1 MQRLKN
7 KRIKKMNSIIKK
19 SIKKAQSYL
28 EYKSMILD
36 LIKEGKSTGTNQND
50 DLLNFTRLNDK
61 RMKRLDKKTRLS
73 EFSKEKIKKIEKDFT
88 WLVLTESWCGD
99 AAHVLPVL
107 NKFSETNPKIDL
119 KVVLR
124 DDNEDLMDQFL
135 TNGSKSI
142 PKLIMIEN
150 NTNKVIGSWGPRSKV
165 ATKMVIDYKEMHGK
179 IDADFKKDLQ
189 IWYNE
194 DKGLNIEKDIVELI
208 EEIK

>member
-1 MQRLKN
+1 MD
-7 KRIKKMNSIIKK
+7 SIFKK

-36 LIKEGKSTGTNQND
+36 LIKEGKSTGANQND
-50 DLLNFTRLNDK
+50 DLFNFTRLNDK

-73 EFSKEKIKKIEKDFT
+73 EFSKEEIQKIEKDYI

-107 NKFSETNPKIDL
+107 NKFSEVNPKIDL

-124 DDNEDLMDQFL
+124 DDNEDLMNQFL

-142 PKLIMIEN
+142 PKLIVIDN
-150 NTNKVIGSWGPRSKV
+150 NANKVIDSWGPRSKV
-165 ATKMVIDYKEMHGK
+165 ATKMVMDYKEKHGK
-179 IDADFKKDLQ
+179 IDAEFKKDLQ
-189 IWYNE
+189 IWYNK
-194 DKGLNIEKDIVELI
+194 DKGVNIEKDIVELI
-208 EEIK
+208 ENMK